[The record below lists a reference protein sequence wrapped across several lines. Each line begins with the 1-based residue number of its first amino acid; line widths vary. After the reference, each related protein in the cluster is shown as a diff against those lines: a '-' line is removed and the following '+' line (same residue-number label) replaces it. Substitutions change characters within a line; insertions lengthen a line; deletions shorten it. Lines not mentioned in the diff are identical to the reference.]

1 MDIAELVLANR
12 STRRFHQ
19 EISVSRE
26 FLLELI
32 DLARQSASSKN
43 LQPLK
48 FYLCWEPEQN
58 ERIFPLV
65 KWAGYIPD
73 WPGPEDGERPAAYI
87 IILGDRNI
95 SDNFCKDTG
104 IAAQTILLGAVE
116 RGMNGCMLGS
126 FKDSE
131 VRSVLSLPDE
141 LETQLIVA
149 LGVSAEE
156 SRLEEMNEEGNI
168 LYWRDENE
176 IFHVPKRHL
185 DEILLN

>member
-1 MDIAELVLANR
+1 VNISELVLANR
-12 STRRFHQ
+12 STRRFQQ
-19 EISVSRE
+19 ENSVSRTL
-26 FLLELI
+26 LLELV
-32 DLARQSASSKN
+32 DLARQAASSKN

-48 FYLCWEPEQN
+48 FYLSWEPEHN

-73 WPGPEDGERPAAYI
+73 WPGPEDGERPAGYI
-87 IILGDRNI
+87 IILGDRRI
-95 SDNFCKDTG
+95 SESFSKDTG

-126 FKDSE
+126 FLDHE
-131 VRSVLSLPDE
+131 VRGVLSLPDE

-156 SRLEEMNEEGNI
+156 CQLEERGDEGSI
-168 LYWRDENE
+168 RYWRDENQV
-176 IFHVPKRHL
+176 FHVPKRPL
-185 DEILLN
+185 DEIVIN